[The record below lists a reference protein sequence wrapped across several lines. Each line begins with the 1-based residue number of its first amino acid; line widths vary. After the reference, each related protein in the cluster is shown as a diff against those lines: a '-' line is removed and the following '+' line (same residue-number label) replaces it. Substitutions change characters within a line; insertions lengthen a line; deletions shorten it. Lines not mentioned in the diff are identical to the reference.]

1 MGHPR
6 PLFCLFSFFSNNLQ
20 DKTLDFSVIRTWVVR
35 VEGEHY
41 DHLTTT
47 ISQLLYIFS
56 FKLFL
61 WYLKVDKRRYDS
73 EAVIADGFRVRTFDE
88 LDLLGVHVVVQR
100 LHALED
106 VLGVSVLGVVEQ
118 NAHLSDT

>member
-47 ISQLLYIFS
+47 ISQLLNIFS

>member
-1 MGHPR
+1 M
-6 PLFCLFSFFSNNLQ
+6 Q

-73 EAVIADGFRVRTFDE
+73 EAIIADGFRVRTFDE

>member
-20 DKTLDFSVIRTWVVR
+20 DKTLDFRVIRTWVVR

-73 EAVIADGFRVRTFDE
+73 EAIIADGFRVRTFDE

>member
-73 EAVIADGFRVRTFDE
+73 EAIIADGFRVRTFDE